1 MKHSRL
7 YSCVIALAMLF
18 VANLGA
24 MAQEYVLKS
33 ISFLTPGEKGV
44 LAVSMTNPDP
54 VNAFEGRIVLPEG
67 LTFVDADREEYC
79 KVGKTERTSKFSIGM
94 QKKNDRNAFF
104 LGYSTVNAYVQ
115 PGQGEVF
122 TFEVNVSENFTATS
136 EIELSDGA
144 ISIVDKNIVKTPVVK
159 GKVGN
164 VADQIIATSNEV
176 KVTEGTPATVTLSC
190 DFQKEFMSFLSF
202 TIQLPEGLSIVKGS
216 EKADLERC
224 PNHVATI
231 LNNLYNVKVVDI
243 FGNLNFLKKD
253 GKLCSF
259 EVVADDKFVDGS
271 EIILK
276 GINGVAKI
284 NKVNTAF
291 YAEDLHIKVT
301 KAGTA
306 TGINGIESDFAAKA
320 DGIYTISGL
329 KVNQL
334 VKGVNIVVKD
344 GKATKVVKK

>member
-1 MKHSRL
+1 MRHSRL

-54 VNAFEGRIVLPEG
+54 VKSFEGRIVLPEG

-122 TFEVNVSENFTATS
+122 TFEVNVSENFTTTS

-164 VADQIIATSNEV
+164 VADQIIATGNEV

-202 TIQLPEGLSIVKGS
+202 TIQMPEGLSIVKNS
-216 EKADLERC
+216 EKADPERC

-231 LNNLYNVKVVDI
+231 VDNYFTVIVADI

>member
-122 TFEVNVSENFTATS
+122 TFEVNVSENFTTTS

-202 TIQLPEGLSIVKGS
+202 TIQLPEGLSIVKDS
-216 EKADLERC
+216 EKADPERC

-306 TGINGIESDFAAKA
+306 TGIFYG
-320 DGIYTISGL
+320 
-329 KVNQL
+329 
-334 VKGVNIVVKD
+334 
-344 GKATKVVKK
+344 

>member
-122 TFEVNVSENFTATS
+122 TFEVNVSENFTTTS

-202 TIQLPEGLSIVKGS
+202 TIQLPEGLSIVKDS
-216 EKADLERC
+216 EKADPERC

-306 TGINGIESDFAAKA
+306 TGIF
-320 DGIYTISGL
+320 SG
-329 KVNQL
+329 
-334 VKGVNIVVKD
+334 
-344 GKATKVVKK
+344 